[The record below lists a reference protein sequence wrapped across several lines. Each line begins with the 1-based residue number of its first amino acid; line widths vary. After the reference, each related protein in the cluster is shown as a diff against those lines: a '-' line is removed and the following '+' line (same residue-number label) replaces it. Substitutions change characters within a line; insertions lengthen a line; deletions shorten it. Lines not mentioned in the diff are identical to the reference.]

1 MSEDIFGYLTLE
13 GARYWHLVGNDQ
25 LLLLLSRF
33 SCVRPCVTP

>member
-13 GARYWHLVGNDQ
+13 GAHCWRLVGSDQ

-33 SCVRPCVTP
+33 SCVLPCVTP